1 MSMSSP
7 YTGEIFLFA
16 GTFAPQSFAMCDG
29 QLMPI
34 SQNEALFFLIGT
46 TYGGDGES
54 TFALPDLRGRVPV
67 HQGTGADGRTYNIGE
82 AGGVENITLTAPQ
95 MPQHTHAANAGLI
108 GNQVSPGSAFWSTDP
123 LGNTAAYSTQLANT
137 AMAADAID
145 PVGGNQPHPNRQPY
159 LGLNYVI
166 ALFGIFP
173 TQS

>member
-1 MSMSSP
+1 MSMSQP

-29 QLMPI
+29 QLVPI

-54 TFALPDLRGRVPV
+54 NFALPDLRGRVPV
-67 HQGTGADGRTYNIGE
+67 HQGTGADGRTYVIGQT
-82 AGGVENITLTAPQ
+82 GGVENVTLLTQQ
-95 MPQHTHAANAGLI
+95 MPSHSHAANAGLI

-123 LGNTAAYSTQLANT
+123 LGNTAAYSTQLAST

-145 PVGGNQPHPNRQPY
+145 PIGGNQPHPNRQPY

-166 ALFGIFP
+166 ALYGIFP